1 MRSLVFGL
9 LCVNTFR
16 RLESDLNDPRMGRQ
30 VLSSLLSNPVVEVI
44 EIEGVVVKYRRYR
57 LYVRGIG
64 FRLLY
69 VVYLDI
75 CRVWFDIAE
84 KRDEETYKRFKR
96 RLEARR
102 KR

>member
-1 MRSLVFGL
+1 MFGL

-69 VVYLDI
+69 VVYPDI